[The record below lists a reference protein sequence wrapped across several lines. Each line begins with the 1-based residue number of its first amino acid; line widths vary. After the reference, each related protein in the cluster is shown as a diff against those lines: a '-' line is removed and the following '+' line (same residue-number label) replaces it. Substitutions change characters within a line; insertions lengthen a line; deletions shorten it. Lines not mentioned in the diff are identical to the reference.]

1 MPMAGKEHQE
11 VIERRRRWI
20 DVDILDSEDE
30 YEDSSIY
37 HDGADSDEEEGSGL
51 VREGVT

>member
-1 MPMAGKEHQE
+1 MPMVAKEHQE

-20 DVDILDSEDE
+20 AVDILDSEEESD
-30 YEDSSIY
+30 DASIY
-37 HDGADSDEEEGSGL
+37 HDGAASDEEDGSGL